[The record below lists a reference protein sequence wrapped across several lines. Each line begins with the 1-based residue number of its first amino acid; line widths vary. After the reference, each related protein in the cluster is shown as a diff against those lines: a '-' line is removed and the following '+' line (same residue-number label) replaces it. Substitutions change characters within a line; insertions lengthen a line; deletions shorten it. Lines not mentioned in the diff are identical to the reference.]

1 MNSCDQGYGIFTMD
15 DPSVFFFE
23 KYLGELPEEFGAM
36 KQLVTLDILFKMME
50 NGLYSIKK
58 LQLVLLHVL
67 GIKSQDELILDM
79 INKYWSKALVSWVPI
94 SEYTEICK
102 WISNFFL

>member
-1 MNSCDQGYGIFTMD
+1 MD

-23 KYLGELPEEFGAM
+23 KYLGELPAEFGAM

-67 GIKSQDELILDM
+67 GIQSKDELILDM
-79 INKYWSKALVSWVPI
+79 INKFWSKALVTWVPI
-94 SEYTEICK
+94 S
-102 WISNFFL
+102 